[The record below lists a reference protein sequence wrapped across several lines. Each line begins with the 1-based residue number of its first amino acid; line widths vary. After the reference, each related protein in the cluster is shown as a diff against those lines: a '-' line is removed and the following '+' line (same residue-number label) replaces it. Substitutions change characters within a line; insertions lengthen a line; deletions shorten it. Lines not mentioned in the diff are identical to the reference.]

1 MPNRILKERICK
13 SKDINSLG
21 WFEEVLFYRLMV
33 VADDYGRFDGD
44 VAIIKGSCFPLKKDL
59 TERQL
64 DKALEKLSIAGMVFL
79 YETED
84 GETILQLTAWEKHQ
98 TVRAKSSK
106 YPEFNENNCKQIS
119 PPATVRKHMKSSAS
133 KCKQMQANV
142 PVFENVFGNDIR
154 ERESSAG
161 DTRAHKAF
169 GQFENVYLS
178 EDEFAAFKRK
188 YPDAE
193 SRIDYFSAYL
203 ASTGKDYPNHYA
215 KLVLWAE
222 QDSKKNKAGNQEAP
236 QKSNFAER
244 VYDSSFLDSFMLQFC
259 DEEGKDLIE
268 G

>member
-59 TERQL
+59 TERQI

-98 TVRAKSSK
+98 TVRAKNSK
-106 YPEFNENNCKQIS
+106 YPEFNENNCKQ
-119 PPATVRKHMKSSAS
+119 MKSSAS

-142 PVFENVFGNDIR
+142 PVFENVFENDIR

-161 DTRAHKAF
+161 DTHTHKAF
-169 GQFENVYLS
+169 GRFENVFLT
-178 EDEFAAFKRK
+178 EDELADFKRK

-203 ASTGKDYPNHYA
+203 ASTGKHYPNHYA
-215 KLVLWAE
+215 TLVLWAD
-222 QDSKKNKAGNQEAP
+222 QDLKKNGAGNQEAT
-236 QKSNFAER
+236 QKSNFKAR
-244 VYDSSFLDSFMLQFC
+244 VYDSSFFDSLILDFSN
-259 DEEGKDLIE
+259 EGKEDE